1 MGAQYSYGVDF
12 GTTNTVIAR
21 ANQNG
26 DVDTVQFG
34 MGEQMSDVY
43 RSVLCFQKIERER
56 SFDVEVSAGLEAIK
70 SYLSALSEIRFIQSF
85 KSHAASRLFEET
97 RVFGQKYRFEDLLA
111 AFLQTARKSAANG
124 LDEMGTTFISGRPVA
139 FVGASPDDQLAMERY
154 ELGYKQAGFPTP
166 QHVYEPVGA
175 AYSYA
180 KRLKK
185 DATVLV
191 GDFGGGTS
199 DFSII
204 RFERHGDRVVAH
216 PLGYAGVGIAGDS
229 FDYRII
235 DAVICPELGKGTE
248 YKSFD
253 KILEIPK
260 HYFANFARWHQLAV
274 LKTPQNMNELEE
286 LWNASLAPDKLE
298 ALIDTI
304 MDDRGFDI
312 YRAVSGAKA
321 QLSSNPTANLQIKL
335 GKIQIDQEIKVDD
348 FEHWIEKDLN
358 KIGQAVDGLFARE
371 HIKIEDI
378 DHVFLTGGS
387 SFIPAVKRLFAD
399 RFGPEKL
406 ADGNQFQ
413 SVAHGLALIG
423 LLDDVEPWLA
433 GAELGLS

>member
-1 MGAQYSYGVDF
+1 MGAQFSYGVDF

-21 ANQNG
+21 ANHNG
-26 DVDTVQFG
+26 DVETVQFG
-34 MGEQMSDVY
+34 MSDQMSDVY

-70 SYLSALSEIRFIQSF
+70 AYLSALSEIRFIQSF

-111 AFLQTARKSAANG
+111 SFLQTARKSASSG
-124 LDEMGTTFISGRPVA
+124 LDEMGTSFISGRPVA
-139 FVGASPDDQLAMERY
+139 FVGSSPDDQLAMERY
-154 ELGYKQAGFPTP
+154 ELGYQKAGFPTP
-166 QHVYEPVGA
+166 KHVYEPVGA

-180 KRLKK
+180 KRLQK

-204 RFERHGDRVVAH
+204 RFERHGDKVVAH

-235 DAVICPELGKGTE
+235 DAVICPELGKGTQ

-321 QLSSNPTANLQIKL
+321 ELSSKPTANLQIKL
-335 GKIQIDQEIKVDD
+335 GKIQIDREIKVQE
-348 FEHWIEKDLN
+348 FEQWIEKDLAQ
-358 KIGQAVDGLFARE
+358 IGAAVDGLFDRE
-371 HIKIEDI
+371 HINIEDI

-387 SFIPAVKRLFAD
+387 SFIPAVKQLFAD
-399 RFGPEKL
+399 RFGPDKL

-433 GAELGLS
+433 GAELALS